1 MSDAR
6 PDGAADPPAS
16 VDADAAARGA
26 LYALVA
32 RGMTDPDPELYD
44 ALASGALDDECRRLL
59 DRTTLQ
65 IAPPDLTTDED
76 RETVSARFNDL
87 FVVGHAADG
96 DGANGTVDADG
107 PAVSLYESR
116 YRSDASWNDVN
127 LDLARAYDYFG
138 LAVDEERREHHDHLR
153 LELEFAGYLCR
164 REAAVDADGAA
175 SGASRP
181 PAEHPADGAARA
193 RLDFLDRHLVVL
205 ADGVADALA
214 AEPGTGVF
222 GELTDFCRRL
232 VEADANDL
240 ADRLE
245 GDR

>member
-1 MSDAR
+1 MSDASL
-6 PDGAADPPAS
+6 DGADDPPAT

-32 RGMTDPDPELYD
+32 RGLTDPDPELYD
-44 ALASGALDDECRRLL
+44 ALASGALDRECRRLL
-59 DRTTLQ
+59 DRTSLQ
-65 IAPPDLTTDED
+65 VAPPDLSTDDD

-87 FVVGHAADG
+87 FVVGHAADA

-116 YRSDASWNDVN
+116 YRPEASWNDVN

-164 REAAVDADGAA
+164 RAAAVDAGGEA
-175 SGASRP
+175 SEASR
-181 PAEHPADGAARA
+181 ASSERHSDGAARA
-193 RLDFLDRHLVVL
+193 RLDFLDRHLAVL
-205 ADGVADALA
+205 AEGVANALA
-214 AEPGTGVF
+214 AEPGTGVY
-222 GELTDFCRRL
+222 GELTDFCRRF